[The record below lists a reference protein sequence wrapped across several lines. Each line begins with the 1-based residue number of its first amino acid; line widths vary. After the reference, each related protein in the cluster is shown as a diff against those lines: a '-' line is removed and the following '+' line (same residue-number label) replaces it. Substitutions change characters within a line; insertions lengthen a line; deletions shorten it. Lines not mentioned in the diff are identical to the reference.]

1 MWLLRT
7 TSGDPVLEQ
16 VLDRDIEPD
25 GDWNLPK
32 VRYAVLSHRWE
43 DNEMSFDAI
52 QSGPTSYDTQSGP
65 ALYNKSGWFKIDS
78 LCQQAALDGLH
89 YAWADTACIDKRSSA
104 ELQEA
109 INSMYRWYARA
120 EVCYVYLSDVY
131 ADDFRNTFK
140 ESKWFLRAW
149 TLQELIAPPHVLFFD
164 ATWQLV
170 GDKETLSELIAD
182 VTGIS
187 IEVLRGKKLLQQYS
201 IAQRMSWAA
210 RRSATRIEDRAYS
223 LLGMFDVNMP
233 MLYGE
238 GEKSFIRLQEEIIKA
253 SDDQSIFA
261 WSGVQR
267 GQPGLLALRPD
278 VFLQSGDIEQIQ
290 LRYGREP
297 YTMNNRGLSMTMS
310 LAPYLT
316 DTYLASIRC
325 ARHHSPQTL
334 MVIFLRR
341 LREDDQYARVSV
353 RGEDL
358 VDMSITFP
366 IDSKQIPLSTRGW
379 TSKSINIRQTRIVSL
394 EDEFFFDRVY
404 GFRLSKRLLEEDS
417 KGGHRY
423 HVRSKGQ
430 WDPDQRTLTVP
441 PGSRNGNN
449 IGDLDIQTQN
459 RKIKQIKLGFD
470 NDFNPVI
477 FVSAGGSDKN
487 ENPMTNLLATNTT
500 GWNRI
505 IDAEN
510 KSFASAS
517 SVSGRPGLW
526 ALRGDRITGLDVH
539 LSFDMVEFGGA
550 AAAQSV
556 GHVRIQRGRLD
567 GALVWDVEID
577 DLQDTRSRKV
587 REYISNGIGK
597 SRRTN
602 SMPTS

>member
-16 VLDRDIEPD
+16 VLDRDLEPD
-25 GDWNLPK
+25 GDWHLPK
-32 VRYAVLSHRWE
+32 VRYAILSHRWE

-52 QSGPTSYDTQSGP
+52 QSGPTLYDTQSGP
-65 ALYNKSGWFKIDS
+65 ALYNRSGWFKIDR

-109 INSMYRWYARA
+109 INSMYRWYAKA

-131 ADDFRNTFK
+131 AENFHETFK

-149 TLQELIAPPHVLFFD
+149 TLQELIAPPDVLFFD
-164 ATWQLV
+164 ATWHLV
-170 GDKETLSELIAD
+170 GDKQTLSGLIAD

-187 IEVLRGKKLLQQYS
+187 IEILLGKKVLQQYS

-238 GEKSFIRLQEEIIKA
+238 GEKSFIRLQEEIIKT

-261 WSGVQR
+261 WSDVQR
-267 GQPGLLALRPD
+267 GQPGLLAPRPD

-325 ARHHSPQTL
+325 ARRNSPRTL

-366 IDSKQIPLSTRGW
+366 IDSTQIPRSTRGW
-379 TSKSINIRQTRIVSL
+379 TANSINIRQTRVVSL
-394 EDEFFFDRVY
+394 EDELFFDRVY
-404 GFRLSKRLLEEDS
+404 GFHLSKMLLEEDS

-423 HVRSKGQ
+423 EVSTKGR
-430 WDPDQRTLTVP
+430 WDPEQRTLTVA
-441 PGSRNGNN
+441 PGSRNGGNV
-449 IGDLDIQTQN
+449 GGLDIQKQN
-459 RKIKQIKLGFD
+459 RKVKQMRLGFD
-470 NDFNPVI
+470 HDFNPVI
-477 FVSAGGSDKN
+477 FVSAGGNYQN

-500 GWNRI
+500 GWNKI
-505 IDAEN
+505 INAEN

-517 SVSGRPGLW
+517 SARPGLW
-526 ALRGDRITGLDVH
+526 ALKGDRITGLDVY
-539 LSFDMVEFGGA
+539 LSLDMIEFGGA
-550 AAAQSV
+550 SSAQSV
-556 GHVRIQRGRLD
+556 GRVRIQRGRLD

-577 DLQDTRSRKV
+577 DLQDTKSRKV
-587 REYISNGIGK
+587 REVISMGIGK

-602 SMPTS
+602 SMPTG